1 MDGGGRIERARVG
14 EEKRERRI
22 ETKVTEKKI
31 QFAEKLKMN
40 RYKGWK
46 INCVYPT

>member
-1 MDGGGRIERARVG
+1 MRKSERK
-14 EEKRERRI
+14 KRTER
-22 ETKVTEKKI
+22 ETKKAEEKI
-31 QFAEKLKMN
+31 QFVEKLKMN